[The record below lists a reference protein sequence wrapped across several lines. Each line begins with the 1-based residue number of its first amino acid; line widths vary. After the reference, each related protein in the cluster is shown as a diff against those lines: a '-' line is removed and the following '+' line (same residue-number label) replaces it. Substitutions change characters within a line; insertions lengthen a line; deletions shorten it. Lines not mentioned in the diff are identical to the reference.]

1 MLRLGSALQLRPLLS
16 LAERRGTVRS
26 LAISDTLFGMAKSA
40 MAGASDRSK
49 EKQWETLLT
58 SMTSGNKW
66 SLREWKRIIDSQMS
80 SWTMYIP
87 GVGSSNEVK
96 DLKSF
101 KTMLDCFSE
110 AELDDVNKVTA
121 IARQRIAQNSSRS
134 VDDVNR
140 LIFAYKQSD
149 ILATWLSLKKSQGEV
164 LPKSEEEL
172 LDLQSKDQRIK
183 AIAKKMYAT

>member
-1 MLRLGSALQLRPLLS
+1 M
-16 LAERRGTVRS
+16 
-26 LAISDTLFGMAKSA
+26 AISDTLFGMAKSA

-49 EKQWETLLT
+49 EKQWEMLLS

-66 SLREWKRIIDSQMS
+66 TLREWKRIIDSQMS

-87 GVGSSNEVK
+87 GVGSSNEFK

-101 KTMLDCFSE
+101 KAMLDCFSE
-110 AELDDVNKVTA
+110 AELDDINKVTA
-121 IARQRIAQNSSRS
+121 IARQRIAQNSNRS

-140 LIFAYKQSD
+140 LIFSFKQSD
-149 ILATWLSLKKSQGEV
+149 VLATWLSLKKAQGES

-172 LDLQSKDQRIK
+172 VELQSRDMRIK
-183 AIAKKMYAT
+183 SIAQKM